1 MTSGAPSTIL
11 NVDDTEVARYTKH
24 RTLSHA
30 GFKVVDAVSGG
41 QALELIDSLHP
52 DLVLL
57 DVRLPDINGIE
68 VCRIIKA
75 RWPSTVVLH
84 PASESCAWHAWRW
97 RRGSS
102 HSSAQETAMAR
113 AAQVR

>member
-75 RWPSTVVLH
+75 RWPSTVQLSPRRR
-84 PASESCAWHAWRW
+84 PAG
-97 RRGSS
+97 RRGGP
-102 HSSAQETAMAR
+102 AR
-113 AAQVR
+113 HQPRRRDHA